1 MIKCG
6 ELIPRFAS
14 RPITISLLFVRC
26 IVLCVMCIAVVVESD
41 FFCFESLA
49 SPQNGG
55 VREIGSHSVGMARRR
70 ARTRAPPCTPP
81 ACKMRGQYAWTEDRL
96 K

>member
-26 IVLCVMCIAVVVESD
+26 VVLFVMYINVVVESD
-41 FFCFESLA
+41 IFVLSSL
-49 SPQNGG
+49 
-55 VREIGSHSVGMARRR
+55 HLL
-70 ARTRAPPCTPP
+70 
-81 ACKMRGQYAWTEDRL
+81 KMGE
-96 K
+96 

>member
-41 FFCFESLA
+41 VFVLSRL
-49 SPQNGG
+49 
-55 VREIGSHSVGMARRR
+55 HLL
-70 ARTRAPPCTPP
+70 
-81 ACKMRGQYAWTEDRL
+81 KMGEGE

>member
-26 IVLCVMCIAVVVESD
+26 IVLSVMYINVVVEYDIFVLS
-41 FFCFESLA
+41 SL
-49 SPQNGG
+49 
-55 VREIGSHSVGMARRR
+55 HLL
-70 ARTRAPPCTPP
+70 
-81 ACKMRGQYAWTEDRL
+81 KMGE
-96 K
+96 